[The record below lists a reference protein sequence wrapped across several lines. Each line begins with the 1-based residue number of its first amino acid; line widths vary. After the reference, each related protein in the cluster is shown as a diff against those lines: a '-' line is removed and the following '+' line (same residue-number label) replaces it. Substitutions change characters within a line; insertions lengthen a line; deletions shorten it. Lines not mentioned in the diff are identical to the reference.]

1 MGFPDP
7 EPAPEPKRSLTLTQF
22 FAVLKLSCFWYGV
35 ILCNAIYL
43 LIDTVTVMGL
53 TAAMALSL
61 PQQRLL
67 PTRPP
72 ASLLGARVVSSVL
85 VMQAINVLELGVGVG
100 VGLGLGFLTL
110 TLTLT

>member
-1 MGFPDP
+1 M
-7 EPAPEPKRSLTLTQF
+7 
-22 FAVLKLSCFWYGV
+22 LKLSCFWYGV

-85 VMQAINVLELGVGVG
+85 VMQAINVLGLGLGLGVGV
-100 VGLGLGFLTL
+100 GLGFLTL